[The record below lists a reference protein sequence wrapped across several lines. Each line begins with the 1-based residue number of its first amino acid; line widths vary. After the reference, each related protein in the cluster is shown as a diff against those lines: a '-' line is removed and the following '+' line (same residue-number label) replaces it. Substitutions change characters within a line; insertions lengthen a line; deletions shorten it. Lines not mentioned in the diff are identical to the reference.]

1 MPGISEPRPQDLG
14 SGKGGGKGE
23 GGGSWV
29 RDPARLTLASL
40 PSLGHLRAKASG
52 FRGRGEA
59 FETPHP
65 TLASL
70 PSLGHLRAKA
80 SI

>member
-14 SGKGGGKGE
+14 SGKGRGE
-23 GGGSWV
+23 GRGGGGSWV

-52 FRGRGEA
+52 FRGEGGG
-59 FETPHP
+59 
-65 TLASL
+65 L
-70 PSLGHLRAKA
+70 
-80 SI
+80 